1 MSDLDRLIRR
11 CLVLETW
18 RGNLCY
24 VFTVQLQM
32 KSCICEFVQLREQ
45 LWKRMIVFFLEGID
59 HDVDTLFHRDNM
71 AT

>member
-11 CLVLETW
+11 CLVLETS